1 MIDCVTL
8 WETDDQGEQIWA
20 GTEQCEPVT
29 WQECELVAKEV
40 KFIVPDIS
48 CSDKQEIWYHE
59 PEPSTA
65 VRMTSTFTCSVGT

>member
-29 WQECELVAKEV
+29 WQECELVEKDV
-40 KFIVPDIS
+40 QFIVPEVKYTLIQS
-48 CSDKQEIWYHE
+48 I
-59 PEPSTA
+59 
-65 VRMTSTFTCSVGT
+65 